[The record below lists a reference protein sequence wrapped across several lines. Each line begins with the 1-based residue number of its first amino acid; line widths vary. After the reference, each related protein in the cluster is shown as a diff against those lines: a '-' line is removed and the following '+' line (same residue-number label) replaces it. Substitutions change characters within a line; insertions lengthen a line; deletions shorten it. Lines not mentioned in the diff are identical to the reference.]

1 VLVVEFMLHLT
12 AAASLPT
19 ETFPACQLY
28 GSRTETPLPRG
39 RSDVRSRRPLVE
51 KLINAPRGFRTDTI
65 DLHQVRD

>member
-51 KLINAPRGFRTDTI
+51 KLIDAPRGFRTDTI